1 MLASHCNEGP
11 NEALR
16 KDLTRPSG
24 TSRGS
29 AGFTILELMVA
40 VTVTAIL
47 AAIAVPTMRDYL
59 RNSRLTSASNDLLHS
74 LAVARAEAIKRQTNT
89 IVCGTALPN
98 AAAPVCDGSP
108 FSAWVVF
115 VDANRNG
122 VFDAGEVVIIRHGP
136 LDPSVI
142 VRQDGTNSSQTYT
155 RSGFALAPTG
165 GVVPTRNVV
174 YSDDRGNVAAI
185 AGRATAPVSTAR
197 AVLISATGRAQ
208 ASKLISDVTTAL
220 AAIAAD

>member
-1 MLASHCNEGP
+1 
-11 NEALR
+11 
-16 KDLTRPSG
+16 
-24 TSRGS
+24 
-29 AGFTILELMVA
+29 MVA

-59 RNSRLTSASNDLLHS
+59 RNSRLTTASNDLLHS

-122 VFDAGEVVIIRHGP
+122 AYDAGEVVIIRHGP
-136 LDPSVI
+136 LDPSVT
-142 VRQDGTNSSQTYT
+142 VRQDGTNSIQTFT
-155 RSGFALAPTG
+155 RSGFALPPTG

-220 AAIAAD
+220 AAVAAN

>member
-1 MLASHCNEGP
+1 MRPSRWNNCP
-11 NEALR
+11 RDALR
-16 KDLTRPSG
+16 KNLTRPGASP
-24 TSRGS
+24 RRS

-59 RNSRLTSASNDLLHS
+59 RNSRLTTASNDLLHS

-122 VFDAGEVVIIRHGP
+122 AYDAGEVVIIRHGP
-136 LDPSVI
+136 LDPSVTPPPSP
-142 VRQDGTNSSQTYT
+142 DPAPSPANPSTSS
-155 RSGFALAPTG
+155 
-165 GVVPTRNVV
+165 
-174 YSDDRGNVAAI
+174 
-185 AGRATAPVSTAR
+185 STASNAPSPSMTERENPATPASPR
-197 AVLISATGRAQ
+197 ASARAF
-208 ASKLISDVTTAL
+208 AERGSARP
-220 AAIAAD
+220 A